1 VSVTGLVRR
10 GTPDRRY
17 PVMIVGF
24 RRAGGSV
31 RGWELW
37 SLPATAR
44 RVLLLV
50 ELSAAAVVLVLLA
63 VTPTNGGDLVRVAVL
78 GGLGGL
84 YLEVTSRVER
94 LKRYLGYDAVF
105 AENLS
110 VWAVAAVL
118 TVPAGWAAVLVAAL
132 HTQVLYHRRRERS
145 GHPYRVVYSAAALVL
160 AVLAAAGILHAVGGG
175 AAALRGGI
183 LGPLTV
189 VGALLV
195 FTAVNLTVVL
205 GGVWVSAR
213 PPSVRVLLPDSDAVG
228 YEFATLVLGAVTGLV
243 LTHVPAL
250 TPLVLLLVAYLH
262 RSSLV
267 NALHRNARTDTK
279 TGLLTL
285 TAWTD
290 HAHGVLHRAD
300 RDHQPVTVL
309 FCDLDHFKTINDRHG
324 HLVGDQV
331 LAAAADCLRREFRGY
346 DGIGRFG
353 GEEFVAVLDGLTP
366 TQATTLADR
375 LRTAVSTMHFPQDLA
390 VTMSIGLAHHTP
402 EEHTSQEPR
411 ATLADLLARSD
422 AALRRAKT
430 TGRDRV
436 HTA

>member
-1 VSVTGLVRR
+1 
-10 GTPDRRY
+10 
-17 PVMIVGF
+17 MIVALRGA
-24 RRAGGSV
+24 AGSLH
-31 RGWELW
+31 RWELW
-37 SLPATAR
+37 SLPVTAR

-50 ELSAAAVVLVLLA
+50 ELGAVAVVVVLLA
-63 VTPTNGGDLVRVAVL
+63 VTPVAGGDLVRVAVL
-78 GGLGGL
+78 GGLAGV

-94 LKRYLGYDAVF
+94 IKRYLGHDTVF
-105 AENLS
+105 AEHLS
-110 VWAVAAVL
+110 VWAFAAVL
-118 TVPAGWAAVLVAAL
+118 TVPAGWAALLVTAL
-132 HTQVLYHRRRERS
+132 HTQVLYHRHRERS

-160 AVLAAAGILHAVGGG
+160 SVLAAAAVLHTTGGG

-189 VGALLV
+189 VAALLV
-195 FTAVNLTVVL
+195 FTTVNLTVVL

-213 PPSVRVLLPDSDAVG
+213 PPSVRVLLPDADAVG
-228 YEFATLVLGAVTGLV
+228 YELATLILGTVTALV
-243 LTHVPAL
+243 LTHVAAL
-250 TPLVLLLVAYLH
+250 TPVVLLLVAYLH

-267 NALHRNARTDTK
+267 NALHRTARTDTK

-290 HAHGVLHRAD
+290 HAHGVLHRTA
-300 RDHQPVTVL
+300 RTHQPVTVV
-309 FCDLDHFKTINDRHG
+309 FCDLDHFKTINDQHG

-331 LAAAADCLRREFRGY
+331 LIAVADCLRRELRGY
-346 DGIGRFG
+346 DGVGRFG

-375 LRTAVSTMHFPQDLA
+375 LRTAVSTMDLPGGLV

-402 EEHTSQEPR
+402 DEHTLEDPH
-411 ATLADLLARSD
+411 ATLSNLLTRSD